1 MIVWVLT
8 DNWTQDLEHGL
19 TVNVYTTLGE
29 AQEYMQTLVAE
40 VKDWQD
46 YDEEEEDDM
55 HYEGW
60 SAGDYNNYHTSI
72 TIEQKVIREVKE

>member
-8 DNWTQDLEHGL
+8 DDWSQDFEHGL
-19 TVNVYTTLGE
+19 TTHVYATLHE
-29 AQEYMQTLVAE
+29 AQEYMRELVAE
-40 VKDWQD
+40 VKAWQD

-60 SAGDYNNYHTSI
+60 NTGDYNNYHTNI
-72 TIEQKVIREVKE
+72 LIEQKVIREEQK